1 VAGEV
6 REAPGVGCDTLVA
19 LGEVTADGVTLFA
32 KNSDRPPR
40 ECQRIV
46 QLPHRRHP
54 AASTVRC
61 QYVELPQVTETAA
74 VLGSQP
80 YWLWG
85 FEHGVNEHRVA
96 IGNEMV
102 FTREPAGKTGLLGM
116 DLVRLGLERGRTAA
130 AALAVMTELVETHGQ
145 GGSGQA
151 HLDWPYNSSFLIA
164 DPGEAWILETSGR
177 QWASRRVA
185 GVGNITNAL
194 AIGRDW
200 ERGSADVTEFA
211 VARGWWRS
219 DGGAVDFTAAYAERD
234 GLGASVSGERGRRA
248 AALLADG
255 RGQLTPATLRA
266 ILRDH
271 YENGPTHCPR
281 PMEDPFFFSLCMHA
295 DPLDNTTAAMVARL
309 PADPTVPAVAWTCL
323 GSPCVGAFLPCYLE
337 GMVPE
342 RLACGG
348 ADPEPGSPWW
358 GARTLLSL
366 VERDFARFAPWV
378 RARFDAFEAELMEEG
393 RKIEA
398 EVETAPRAGPTSEGA
413 RRLSGFMA
421 RAVDRYLELTAALVR
436 EIGAVA

>member
-1 VAGEV
+1 M
-6 REAPGVGCDTLVA
+6 GCDTLVA
-19 LGEVTADGVTLFA
+19 LREATADGVTLFA

-54 AASTVRC
+54 TAGTVRC
-61 QYVELPQVTETAA
+61 QYVELPQAAETAA

-102 FTREPAGKTGLLGM
+102 FTREAPGKTGLLGM

-130 AALAVMTELVETHGQ
+130 AALAAMTELVETHGQ

-151 HLDWPYNSSFLIA
+151 HLDWPYNGSFLIA

-177 QWASRRVA
+177 QWVARRVA
-185 GVGNITNAL
+185 GVGNVTNAL

-200 ERGSADVTEFA
+200 DGGSADVTDFA
-211 VARGWWRS
+211 VARGWWPS
-219 DGGAVDFTAAYAERD
+219 DGGAVDFAAAYAEQE

-255 RGQLTPATLRA
+255 RGRLTPAALRA

-271 YENGPTHCPR
+271 YENGPIHRPR

-309 PADPTVPAVAWTCL
+309 PADPAVPAVAWTCL

-337 GMVPE
+337 GVVPE

-348 ADPEPGSPWW
+348 ADAEPGSPWW

-366 VERDFARFAPWV
+366 VERDFACFAPRV
-378 RARFDAFEAELMEEG
+378 RTRFDAFETELMEEA
-393 RKIEA
+393 RVIEA
-398 EVETAPRAGPTSEGA
+398 DVETGRTSDGA
-413 RRLSGFMA
+413 SRLSGFMA
-421 RAVDRYLELTAALVR
+421 SAVDRYVELTAALVR
-436 EIGAVA
+436 EIGPET

>member
-1 VAGEV
+1 M
-6 REAPGVGCDTLVA
+6 GCDTLVA

-54 AASTVRC
+54 TGGVVRC
-61 QYVELPQVTETAA
+61 QYVELPQVAETAA

-85 FEHGVNEHRVA
+85 FEHGINEHRVA

-102 FTREPAGKTGLLGM
+102 FTREVPGKTGLLGM

-185 GVGNITNAL
+185 GVGNVTNAL
-194 AIGRDW
+194 TIGRDW

-211 VARGWWRS
+211 VARGWWPS
-219 DGGAVDFTAAYAERD
+219 DGGAVDFTAAYAERE

-248 AALLADG
+248 AALLAEG
-255 RGQLTPATLRA
+255 RGRLTPAALRA

-271 YENGPTHCPR
+271 YGNGPIYRPR

-337 GMVPE
+337 GVVPE

-358 GARTLLSL
+358 SARTLLSL
-366 VERDFARFAPWV
+366 VERDFARFAPRV
-378 RARFDAFEAELMEEG
+378 RARCDVFEAELMEEA
-393 RKIEA
+393 KVIETD
-398 EVETAPRAGPTSEGA
+398 VETARRAGRTSEGTS
-413 RRLSGFMA
+413 RLSGFMA
-421 RAVDRYLELTAALVR
+421 RAVDRYRGLTAELVQ
-436 EIGAVA
+436 EIGAEA